1 MQQTIIY
8 PQVTPQLPNADVS
21 FVVKK
26 KEDNPYTT
34 YRIFLGV
41 FGTLIFILS
50 AVLGYLFL
58 QQFPQDQTV
67 PQQTF
72 AMQKVFPQSVATT
85 PTLMR
90 AFEVSD
96 KTKIAT
102 SLTVPELYK
111 HWIWQDAQPSANTE
125 SLMEVVA
132 DRIDK
137 DYLPIPFAN
146 GKLYTS
152 TTPVLSNPDDNL
164 LSNYYAIQLQESG
177 WVLAGS
183 ADPYLTFQ
191 SFRLQ
196 ANTSDNIC
204 EGFSNFLG
212 YNNDMVRL
220 VSVQH
225 EIEPC
230 TLSTQ
235 LPEST
240 SGRNIIYTV
249 FVSDPVSVQ
258 SISDYFTA
266 HMQQ

>member
-1 MQQTIIY
+1 LQQTIIY
-8 PQVTPQLPNADVS
+8 PQATPQLPNADVS

-58 QQFPQDQTV
+58 QQFPQDQVV
-67 PQQTF
+67 PEQRTF
-72 AMQKVFPQSVATT
+72 TIQKATAQVLPI
-85 PTLMR
+85 PTQ

-102 SLTVPELYK
+102 SLIVPELYK
-111 HWIWQDAQPSANTE
+111 HWIWQATQPSANTE

-132 DRIDK
+132 DRMDK

-164 LSNYYAIQLQESG
+164 LSNYYAIQLQQSG

-183 ADPYLTFQ
+183 VDPYLTFQ

-212 YNNDMVRL
+212 YNNGMVRL